1 MAPPIAQRRVGMS
14 RFLLGLALAAVAAV
28 CTAAT
33 PMRAG
38 LWEITARMQGG
49 IPPITSRTCISTK
62 DVEALSRGRAANKG
76 AENCEPVNYRQEGDK
91 ATWTLSCKGR
101 TPMTGTGS
109 IQYGNDTFTQ
119 KMVLKSSEGT
129 MTMESTGRR
138 VGECR

>member
-1 MAPPIAQRRVGMS
+1 MS
-14 RFLLGLALAAVAAV
+14 RSTIALALLAGTGGVL
-28 CTAAT
+28 AAT

-38 LWEITARMQGG
+38 LWEITARMPGG
-49 IPPITSRTCISTK
+49 IPPITSRTCITAK
-62 DVEALSRGRAANKG
+62 DVEAMSGGRAANKG

-101 TPMTGTGS
+101 TPMTGAGS

-138 VGECR
+138 VGDCK

>member
-1 MAPPIAQRRVGMS
+1 MS
-14 RFLLGLALAAVAAV
+14 RPTIALALLAGVGSAL
-28 CTAAT
+28 AAT

-38 LWEITARMQGG
+38 LWEITARMPGG
-49 IPPITSRTCISTK
+49 IPPITSRTCISAK
-62 DVEALSRGRAANKG
+62 DAEALSQGRAANKG

-91 ATWTLSCKGR
+91 ATWALSCKGR

-119 KMVLKSSEGT
+119 KMVLKNDRGT

-138 VGECR
+138 VGECGR